1 MELKPARIFF
11 HVDELAV
18 SGVPSGDLVAVG
30 SAVQRELTRLLSTAE
45 LPAGIARSRRIASLD
60 AGPVQAPSGGADV
73 LGTQVARAVH
83 GSLRK

>member
-1 MELKPARIFF
+1 MDLKPAKIFL

-18 SGVPSGDLVAVG
+18 SGVPPVDLADLG

-60 AGPVQAPSGGADV
+60 AGPVQAGSGSGDALGA
-73 LGTQVARAVH
+73 QVARAVH
-83 GSLRK
+83 SSLRR